1 MHQEKKKTIKPIDES
16 KIIGGD
22 CPCDGTDDILD
33 LEELV
38 LRFLPLIKS
47 LAKRYAGRGAD
58 FEELLGEAACHA
70 LELIIQCPDEQPLPL
85 YLSNMLPGRVR
96 DAAKKLRRQAD
107 HGSFEEMAETGY
119 EPEDPNPLY
128 NPKLLLA
135 GIPIDPQ
142 EFLLVE
148 GLLRG
153 LRQKEIAKDLGCSQQ
168 NVSVMVRKLR
178 KKLEDFLKDLL

>member
-1 MHQEKKKTIKPIDES
+1 M
-16 KIIGGD
+16 
-22 CPCDGTDDILD
+22 
-33 LEELV
+33 
-38 LRFLPLIKS
+38 
-47 LAKRYAGRGAD
+47 
-58 FEELLGEAACHA
+58 
-70 LELIIQCPDEQPLPL
+70 QPQ
-85 YLSNMLPGRVR
+85 
-96 DAAKKLRRQAD
+96 D
-107 HGSFEEMAETGY
+107 
-119 EPEDPNPLY
+119 
-128 NPKLLLA
+128 PKLLLA